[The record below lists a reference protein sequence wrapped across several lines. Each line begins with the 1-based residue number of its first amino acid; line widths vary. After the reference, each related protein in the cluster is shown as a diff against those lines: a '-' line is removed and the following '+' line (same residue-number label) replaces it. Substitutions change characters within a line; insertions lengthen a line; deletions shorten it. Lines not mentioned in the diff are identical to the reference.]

1 MHDIKRGIRYY
12 VTGNV
17 GVLLLTWFLYAIGNA
32 VTLPYFSIY
41 LKMLG
46 ANAVD
51 IGLTYS
57 VSMVAQLMT
66 IIPGGYLTDT
76 IGRRSSI
83 IMGTW
88 LITITTYLMVI
99 APSWQLLAVFYALSM
114 AAGFYQPALLAI
126 LIDSLPPERYASG
139 ILVTSVLPQI
149 PWLILPPI
157 GGLLVN
163 KYGLLGIRIA
173 YLFSAVISTAVSV
186 IRHFTIKE
194 TLGNSKPRNISLREL
209 LRSYYSLSNVVH
221 LPNDLLTMYLITLIT
236 YIAVM
241 PLNTLLSIYV
251 VYRLELST
259 VYWGGYLVSISYAAY
274 IVLGVLLL
282 FYVDRY
288 RSKLLIVGIIINTL
302 GSAIGLLENVYSTVG
317 YMLLLQIGTQLI
329 MTAIQSELGNRI
341 NIDKRGGYGM
351 SLLITFQLIG
361 QTIGSYV
368 AGEFYRISTE
378 SLFLMPLILSLSLV
392 VIHLSRSR
400 HNTPPSEQ

>member
-1 MHDIKRGIRYY
+1 MRSIRSNIKYY

-17 GVLLLTWFLYAIGNA
+17 GILLLTWFLYAIGNA
-32 VTLPYFSIY
+32 VTSPYFSIY

-57 VSMVAQLMT
+57 VSVVAQLMT

-76 IGRRSSI
+76 MGRRLSI
-83 IMGTW
+83 IIGTW

-126 LIDSLPPERYASG
+126 LIDSLPPEKYASG
-139 ILVTSVLPQI
+139 ILVTSVLPPQI
-149 PWLILPPI
+149 PWLVLPPI
-157 GGLLVN
+157 GGLLIN
-163 KYGLLGIRIA
+163 KYGLLGIRFA
-173 YLFSAVISTAVSV
+173 YLFSAAISTIVSI

-194 TLGNSKPRNISLREL
+194 TLNNKSRSISLREL
-209 LRSYYSLSNVVH
+209 LRSYYSLGNMTH
-221 LPNDLLTMYLITLIT
+221 LPSDLLIMYLTTLIM

-241 PLNTLLSIYV
+241 PINTLLPIYV
-251 VYRLELST
+251 VYRLGLST
-259 VYWGGYLVSISYAAY
+259 VYWGYLVSASYAAY
-274 IVLGVLLL
+274 ILLGILLL
-282 FYVDRY
+282 FYVDKY
-288 RSKLLIVGIIINTL
+288 RGKLLITGIIINTV
-302 GSAIGLLENVYSTVG
+302 GSAIGLLENTYSTIG
-317 YMLLLQIGTQLI
+317 YMLLLQVGAQLI

-341 NIDKRGGYGM
+341 NIDRRGYGM

-368 AGEFYRISTE
+368 AGELYRLNTE
-378 SLFLMPLILSLSLV
+378 SLFLIPLVLSLGLM
-392 VIHLSRSR
+392 VINLGRAHRTV
-400 HNTPPSEQ
+400 NE

>member
-1 MHDIKRGIRYY
+1 
-12 VTGNV
+12 
-17 GVLLLTWFLYAIGNA
+17 
-32 VTLPYFSIY
+32 
-41 LKMLG
+41 
-46 ANAVD
+46 
-51 IGLTYS
+51 
-57 VSMVAQLMT
+57 
-66 IIPGGYLTDT
+66 
-76 IGRRSSI
+76 
-83 IMGTW
+83 
-88 LITITTYLMVI
+88 
-99 APSWQLLAVFYALSM
+99 M

-157 GGLLVN
+157 GGFLIN

-221 LPNDLLTMYLITLIT
+221 LSNDLLTMYLITLIT

-259 VYWGGYLVSISYAAY
+259 VYWGYLVSTSYAAY

-341 NIDKRGGYGM
+341 NIDKRGYGM

-378 SLFLMPLILSLSLV
+378 SLFLIPLTLSLSLV

-400 HNTPPSEQ
+400 HITPSEQ